1 MSALMHTAPLPS
13 LRDFA
18 APLQQQ
24 PSRLCRRQL
33 HRRPVSARHVAPV
46 CHACTKS
53 SRRDVRASARA
64 VAENP
69 VAPEV
74 KAGQKTN
81 WYAVVASAEFM
92 LHDVQ
97 NEAFAEQLRE
107 RRRLLLERDTDVNFF
122 LVSEPAWLDE
132 KFPDKAKQL
141 RLDRVLKLELGEATP
156 EEALKSLAPVP
167 DFKPL
172 NQTVKNYTAPY
183 PPYKP
188 GWWQQFEPK
197 E

>member
-1 MSALMHTAPLPS
+1 M
-13 LRDFA
+13 
-18 APLQQQ
+18 
-24 PSRLCRRQL
+24 
-33 HRRPVSARHVAPV
+33 
-46 CHACTKS
+46 
-53 SRRDVRASARA
+53 
-64 VAENP
+64 
-69 VAPEV
+69 
-74 KAGQKTN
+74 
-81 WYAVVASAEFM
+81 ASAEFM

-107 RRRLLLERDTDVNFF
+107 RRRLLLERDTEVNFF
-122 LVSEPAWLDE
+122 LVSEPAWLEE
-132 KFPDKAKQL
+132 KFPDKAKQVRRPCVALISTDQQWITFMKL

-197 E
+197 H